1 MMEKNTRQTS
11 DETLG
16 MRVFEVSRQ
25 RAVER
30 CIQRWR
36 NGLKADWSLLSHD
49 DITNLRW
56 IAGEIWANC
65 SRDEWDSLHFSKV
78 DLHDTRIVISSADR
92 LRRHRMNHAQTIA
105 EVVAMLHDARDA
117 KYAQQR
123 SEGPSLPC

>member
-36 NGLKADWSLLSHD
+36 NGLKADWSLLSYD
-49 DITNLRW
+49 DVTNLRW
-56 IAGEIWANC
+56 IAGEVWANR
-65 SRDEWDSLHFSKV
+65 SREEWDGLHFSKIG
-78 DLHDTRIVISSADR
+78 LQHTRVIVSHADR
-92 LRRHRMNHAQTIA
+92 LRRHRVNQAATVDA
-105 EVVAMLHDARDA
+105 VVTLLHEAR
-117 KYAQQR
+117 YETENV
-123 SEGPSLPC
+123 SEEPLSC